1 MPCGTP
7 CALPA
12 YRLCAVGPGTG
23 DCAAGSEIERVYAA
37 FRALSMDAVT
47 VSVSRDSA
55 STFDVNFRLLPAN
68 NGSYGRII
76 DRTYVATGPAL
87 LLLGKTSTQTSAPK
101 VD

>member
-1 MPCGTP
+1 
-7 CALPA
+7 
-12 YRLCAVGPGTG
+12 
-23 DCAAGSEIERVYAA
+23 
-37 FRALSMDAVT
+37 MDAVT

-87 LLLGKTSTQTSAPK
+87 LLLGKTAPVQTQPAPVK
-101 VD
+101 D